1 VRHHFDV
8 VQKMNRIT
16 TSTYWTATFGV
27 WCFGALYLAAM
38 LVAPDN
44 GLQVTG
50 MLGMKPGSGISI
62 LYGWI
67 YTGLFALSLRRYPWL
82 ISPTQILSGVVLGLT
97 IFPLSHSLL
106 HDFRPGFY
114 ENYVG
119 ETLTIIALLLL
130 CVAASFT
137 KPNNKAAQQVAS

>member
-1 VRHHFDV
+1 
-8 VQKMNRIT
+8 MNRIT
-16 TSTYWTATFGV
+16 TAAYWTATFGV

-38 LVAPDN
+38 LIAPHN

-50 MLGMKPGSGISI
+50 MLDMEPGSQISI

-67 YTGLFALSLRRYPWL
+67 YTIALLATGLLALSLRRYPWL

-97 IFPLSHSLL
+97 ILPLSYSLF
-106 HDFRPGFY
+106 HDFRPEFY

-119 ETLTIIALLLL
+119 ESLTIVALLLL
-130 CVAASFT
+130 SVATSLT
-137 KPNNKAAQQVAS
+137 RPNNKEAQQDAS